1 MSKTWFSLDPYNFGF
16 VQEKMDI
23 VGQTVMYGALK
34 SLEEAI
40 DRNAERQAREMLYA
54 YLMEGG
60 DPEELLADIGKWLE
74 TKDDD

>member
-1 MSKTWFSLDPYNFGF
+1 MWFDLNPHRFGF
-16 VQEKMDI
+16 VQEKMNI
-23 VGQTVMYGALK
+23 VGQVVMQGALK

-40 DRNAERQAREMLYA
+40 DRDAEKQAREMLYA

-60 DPEELLADIGKWLE
+60 DPEELLADIGKWAE